1 MTSTARKRLVIV
13 CSAIVAG
20 LVLLGLAT
28 NGVLGLGIVETA
40 SFVQTTVTLGAIAV
54 GGVFA
59 YYKLDLF
66 REFQPHLTISQE
78 VTHRKLGNSYIHV
91 SVTATLSNN
100 SRVAVEI
107 RQADFRIRQMAPFDD
122 SEIGLLFE
130 KFIAQPNN
138 EKYIPFPGI
147 FEYSREWETNE
158 LIIEP
163 GEIETEIYEFVVR
176 DVFTTVSIDS
186 FFVDT
191 TGSEDLE
198 NRKGWASTSIYD
210 IQ

>member
-1 MTSTARKRLVIV
+1 MTSAARKRLVIV

-130 KFIAQPNN
+130 KFIAQPNS
-138 EKYIPFPGI
+138 EKYVPFPGI

-191 TGSEDLE
+191 TSSEAPE